1 MIMKNNSLIKKNE
14 YHFSLNKNI
23 NDLNYSDIKFIKE
36 NYLNKKNYFLI
47 IKNFGKHQKKLKN
60 NIINFSQKFGKILG
74 QNKLNKKFIEI
85 TPDIKK

>member
-36 NYLNKKNYFLI
+36 NYLNKKI
-47 IKNFGKHQKKLKN
+47 IF
-60 NIINFSQKFGKILG
+60 
-74 QNKLNKKFIEI
+74 
-85 TPDIKK
+85 